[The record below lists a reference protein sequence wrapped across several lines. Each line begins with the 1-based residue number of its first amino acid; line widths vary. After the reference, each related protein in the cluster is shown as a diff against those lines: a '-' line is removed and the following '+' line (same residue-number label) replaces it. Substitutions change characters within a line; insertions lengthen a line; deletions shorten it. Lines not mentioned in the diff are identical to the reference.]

1 MASGYGEKLLMASV
15 YLTAVLMTTMHGPAD
30 ESHYPERSTGQ
41 ALHEQSGAYNMKSRQ
56 SSTSKGSVMISGIGS
71 AIVGSSSMSA
81 QLIPVTGA
89 VQKLLALVMV

>member
-1 MASGYGEKLLMASV
+1 
-15 YLTAVLMTTMHGPAD
+15 
-30 ESHYPERSTGQ
+30 
-41 ALHEQSGAYNMKSRQ
+41 MKSGQ